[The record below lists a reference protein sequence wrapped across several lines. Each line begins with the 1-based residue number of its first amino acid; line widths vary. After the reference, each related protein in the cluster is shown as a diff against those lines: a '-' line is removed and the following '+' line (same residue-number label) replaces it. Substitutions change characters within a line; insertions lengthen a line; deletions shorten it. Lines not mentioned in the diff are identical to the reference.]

1 MPKPK
6 RKSLLLLVILLAPPA
21 IKASP
26 MIAAGDLALRHDI
39 QRLADAGVIKGTV
52 TTWPLAW
59 TSILADMSRADITQ
73 LAPDVADAIV
83 RVKLRANYETRTD
96 KIRFRA
102 RVGLAEKPTRIRSF
116 QNTPRGD
123 AEVSAGLDWLGNWLS
138 LDLNVQAVDSD
149 QDDEDIRA
157 DNSMIGV
164 IAGNWSIAASTQER
178 WWGPGWDGSLILSN
192 NARPFPALTVDRNFT
207 DAFESKW
214 LSWLGPWDLNVTF
227 GQLESERHIPN
238 TRFFGMRF
246 NFRPFSTLEIGLSRT
261 AQWCGDGRPCGFD
274 TFGDLFLGRDNRG
287 DAGIDPENEPGN
299 QLAGIDFRWTPG
311 FLKRRVGFYGQFI
324 GEDEAGGLPSRY
336 MGQLGAE
343 WSGYLFDQ
351 WSTRLYAEFAGTSC
365 QFNESSEIFNCAYN
379 HSIYQTGYR
388 YRSRSI
394 GHGADNDA
402 RMLSAGLIMVNSDDT
417 QWRVLVRVGA
427 LNRGGTPDAN
437 NTLTPT
443 PQDIAS
449 IDVSHSRVFGFGVID
464 VGVGYERVDDDASG
478 IETPDARF
486 YLQWRNSF

>member
-6 RKSLLLLVILLAPPA
+6 RKSLLLLVILLASPA
-21 IKASP
+21 INASP
-26 MIAAGDLALRHDI
+26 MIASGDLALRHDI

-52 TTWPLAW
+52 STWPLAW
-59 TSILADMSRADITQ
+59 GPILADMRQADISS
-73 LAPDVADAIV
+73 LAPDVADALV

-96 KIRFRA
+96 EIRFRA
-102 RVGLAEKPTRIRSF
+102 KVGVAEKPTRIRSF

-123 AEVSAGLDWLGNWLS
+123 VEVSAGFDWLGNWLS

-149 QDDEDIRA
+149 QDDEDVRA

-192 NARPFPALTVDRNFT
+192 NARPFPALVIDRNFT
-207 DAFESKW
+207 DAFETKW

-227 GQLESERHIPN
+227 GQLESERHVPN

-246 NFRPFSTLEIGLSRT
+246 NFRPLSTLEIGLSRT

-274 TFGDLFLGRDNRG
+274 TFVDLFLGRDNRG
-287 DAGIDPENEPGN
+287 DEGIDLENEPGN
-299 QLAGIDFRWTPG
+299 QLAGVDFRWTPG

-336 MGQLGAE
+336 IGQLGIE
-343 WSGYLFDQ
+343 WSGYLWDQ
-351 WSTRLYAEFAGTSC
+351 WSTRLYGEFSGTTSRFHGSNEL
-365 QFNESSEIFNCAYN
+365 FNFAYN
-379 HSIYQTGYR
+379 HGIYKTGYR
-388 YRSRSI
+388 YRSRAI
-394 GHGADNDA
+394 GHGADNDT
-402 RMLSAGLIMVNSDDT
+402 RMVSVGLIMVNSDDT
-417 QWRVLVRVGA
+417 QWRVLARLGA
-427 LNRGGTPDAN
+427 LNRGGPPDSR

-443 PQDIAS
+443 PQDFAS

-464 VGVGYERVDDDASG
+464 IGVGYERIDDDASG
-478 IETPDARF
+478 IETSDARF
-486 YLQWRNSF
+486 YLQWRNAF